1 VTFANKCN
9 DDVTVPS
16 SESAGVDCNIA
27 KPFICTGAGEV
38 ANPFAALCLDK
49 EAGALAELKRI
60 KCLEIDDFRSECA
73 GIVAGSDVDSKVWQY
88 RAVSVDD
95 KGNDEPNDDT
105 YTPLIVLTEPSENDP
120 TANFLLSG
128 ATQTQLLAGKLHS
141 VSPVETLNLATGGGD
156 NLVVPDLGGDDTDG
170 VFVFNGTVDSVNKLY
185 AGLLPNVNLG
195 AKLAMPADGVPTTAV
210 WIGRV
215 VLQTFAGV
223 SAGVADTYRS
233 RGNDFALSI
242 DYTTSRISSTTEVS
256 LDTDITTLA
265 TLAIDGGF
273 NELGVIFGTTMLTV
287 GGSGDS
293 GLLAG
298 LIGMKSDGS
307 VKSALGAFHSDTT
320 PAARAYAGGFVASNK
335 ICTDN
340 VFADGCDKDPT
351 THVMR
356 ETRCGISGDGDGVL
370 TNG

>member
-1 VTFANKCN
+1 M
-9 DDVTVPS
+9 
-16 SESAGVDCNIA
+16 
-27 KPFICTGAGEV
+27 
-38 ANPFAALCLDK
+38 
-49 EAGALAELKRI
+49 
-60 KCLEIDDFRSECA
+60 
-73 GIVAGSDVDSKVWQY
+73 
-88 RAVSVDD
+88 
-95 KGNDEPNDDT
+95 
-105 YTPLIVLTEPSENDP
+105 
-120 TANFLLSG
+120 
-128 ATQTQLLAGKLHS
+128 
-141 VSPVETLNLATGGGD
+141 GG
-156 NLVVPDLGGDDTDG
+156 LDTDG

-223 SAGVADTYRS
+223 SAGAVADTYRS
-233 RGNDFALSI
+233 RANDFALSI
-242 DYTTSRISSTTEVS
+242 DYTNSRISSTTEVS
-256 LDTDITTLA
+256 LDTNAATLA

-287 GGSGDS
+287 GANEDS

-307 VKSALGAFHSDTT
+307 IKSALGAFHSGTT
-320 PAARAYAGGFVASNK
+320 PAARAFAGGFVASNK
-335 ICTDN
+335 ICTDD

-356 ETRCGISGDGDGVL
+356 ETRCGISGDGDGSL
-370 TNG
+370 TNGECVPTLARLCDADGDISAPFDPSAGASGYVCNDDPTFRPQREVVCAKEQMDNPTAALTEQCMPVVMISCMDNPLNHELCYYTGNPYTEARGLACIADITDNGAVRPNAFMKGRTRLLFFVLRPMG